1 MRIVQNL
8 TTILL
13 ITLLTFTASGAVN
26 AKVVSGSQH
35 LTLLGSDTPAG
46 GLVGEDLESAITAG
60 IRVERFN
67 RQLHTVEMQW
77 IKDNA
82 EAFAKAL
89 LKEGEE
95 PTAEDIALAE
105 ERLLKQAF
113 RQVQFGV
120 EGKWDKEAHVYLSHD
135 TGHYL
140 DYDPSLSDLGP
151 AVSFYA
157 DPYQKAAI
165 HMFADH
171 VAPNVAFYQRNGIAQ
186 PSFEQI
192 LTAAERDGEQRGRHL
207 KQFLVGAAVTGT
219 LVLAPVVAGS
229 SIAAAVAAFAK
240 DPVGYCLVNPASC
253 TVAAETVACTVVEGC
268 PINSVVHASKSATA
282 KSIAKATGNNNLD
295 NVAKILAD
303 ASKRRGD
310 DVVKGEV
317 PHGFKTPQEFA
328 DFGNDLNSGL
338 RNAGID
344 DAQGVF
350 QGSAVTGK
358 KYTTGEPF
366 DVGRTSDFDIAISSP
381 SLLQKAKDAGISL
394 RSQGTRTGPLRP
406 AELKELGLYELRQSL
421 SQKAGRK
428 VEFMLYESTSAA
440 TGRAPS
446 IVVPK

>member
-1 MRIVQNL
+1 MQLVQRL
-8 TTILL
+8 KTILL
-13 ITLLTFTASGAVN
+13 ITLLTSTSSGAVN
-26 AKVVSGSQH
+26 ANVVSEAQN

-240 DPVGYCLVNPASC
+240 DPVGYCLVNPAAC

-295 NVAKILAD
+295 NVAKILAE

-317 PHGFKTPQEFA
+317 GSLT
-328 DFGNDLNSGL
+328 D
-338 RNAGID
+338 
-344 DAQGVF
+344 GVF
-350 QGSAVTGK
+350 AQVKAKPTKPFSDEGK
-358 KYTTGEPF
+358 EIYSKLAGEPIETVQDLTNAIKSGKIKPSDIEVDF
-366 DVGRTSDFDIAISSP
+366 VMLNGKPVIANTRTSTA
-381 SLLQKAKDAGISL
+381 LADAGVPQSKWNGVNKTGQEQRPGKPYIEAVQEQLSRNKGEPISP
-394 RSQGTRTGPLRP
+394 RDW
-406 AELKELGLYELRQSL
+406 
-421 SQKAGRK
+421 
-428 VEFMLYESTSAA
+428 
-440 TGRAPS
+440 
-446 IVVPK
+446 

>member
-1 MRIVQNL
+1 MRLAQHL
-8 TTILL
+8 KILL
-13 ITLLTFTASGAVN
+13 PILLLVFTVSGAVN

-67 RQLHTVEMQW
+67 RQLHTVEVQW
-77 IKDNA
+77 IENNA
-82 EAFAKAL
+82 KAFAKA

-105 ERLLKQAF
+105 ERLSQQAF

-120 EGKWDKEAHVYLSHD
+120 EGEWDQEAHVYLRRG
-135 TGHYL
+135 TGRYL
-140 DYDPSLSDLGP
+140 DKDPGLSDLGP

-171 VAPNVAFYQRNGIAQ
+171 VAPNVAFHQRNGIEQ

-240 DPVGYCLVNPASC
+240 DPVGYCLVNPAAC

-295 NVAKILAD
+295 NVAKILAE
-303 ASKRRGD
+303 AGKRRGD
-310 DVVKGEV
+310 DVVNKSGSIRNVNPTRGTQNCVNCSIATDATLAGRPASALPGNPTSISVLE
-317 PHGFKTPQEFA
+317 KQ
-328 DFGNDLNSGL
+328 FGGAFISVSGQSQISTIMS
-338 RNAGID
+338 NAGSGARGI
-344 DAQGVF
+344 VF
-350 QGSAVTGK
+350 GQSKIPGQPGHVFNVVNQKGTIRFLDGQS
-358 KYTTGEPF
+358 GEPATF
-366 DVGRTSDFDIAISSP
+366 NGLKNFQFLRTN
-381 SLLQKAKDAGISL
+381 
-394 RSQGTRTGPLRP
+394 
-406 AELKELGLYELRQSL
+406 
-421 SQKAGRK
+421 
-428 VEFMLYESTSAA
+428 
-440 TGRAPS
+440 
-446 IVVPK
+446 

>member
-1 MRIVQNL
+1 MQLVQRL
-8 TTILL
+8 KTILL

-26 AKVVSGSQH
+26 ANVASGSQH

-46 GLVGEDLESAITAG
+46 GLVGEG
-60 IRVERFN
+60 IQVERFN
-67 RQLHTVEMQW
+67 RQLHTVEVQW
-77 IKDNA
+77 IKDKA
-82 EAFAKAL
+82 KAFAKAL

-105 ERLLKQAF
+105 KRLLKQAF

-120 EGKWDKEAHVYLSHD
+120 EGKLDEEAHVYLRRG
-135 TGHYL
+135 TGRYL
-140 DYDPSLSDLGP
+140 DKDPSLSDLGP

-171 VAPNVAFYQRNGIAQ
+171 VAPNVDFYQRNGIAQ

-240 DPVGYCLVNPASC
+240 DPVGYCLVNPAAC

-295 NVAKILAD
+295 NVAKILAE

-310 DVVKGEV
+310 DVVKG
-317 PHGFKTPQEFA
+317 G
-328 DFGNDLNSGL
+328 
-338 RNAGID
+338 D
-344 DAQGVF
+344 DAWLQHWEGV
-350 QGSAVTGK
+350 GSGRS
-358 KYTTGEPF
+358 
-366 DVGRTSDFDIAISSP
+366 VGHTLGRHVGQTDAD
-381 SLLQKAKDAGISL
+381 LLARLDSNSRL
-394 RSQGTRTGPLRP
+394 RSASTFTDQSTAESVIGQTISTNRNQLNAWVNSAKPGDRLRLDYSGTDVIGRGATRGAGVGDRTNARVILQMRENGKYHILTAYP
-406 AELKELGLYELRQSL
+406 E
-421 SQKAGRK
+421 
-428 VEFMLYESTSAA
+428 
-440 TGRAPS
+440 
-446 IVVPK
+446 